1 MPTKKLPTR
10 EQVPPELTW
19 DLTTI
24 YPSDADW
31 EIAFKEIKAAG
42 QAAAQLKTT
51 LGASADNL
59 SHGLDQVFDLYRQLE
74 KLYVYASL
82 KHNQDND
89 NATYQG
95 MDQRAG
101 ALAAQISAQ
110 VSFVEPEILALPAA
124 QLKDYIAA
132 NTTLQGYQ
140 HYLDQVT
147 ATRAHVLSAEAEE
160 LLAGASDVFD
170 ASAATFDVLND
181 VDLPFPTVKDTMGN
195 DVELSQGVYGTLI
208 ESTDRAVRQQAF
220 RQLYKVYGQFRNTLA
235 STLSAHVKM
244 HNYRARV
251 HHYTSARQ
259 AALAANNIPE
269 SVYDTLVA
277 EVEKNLPLLHRYV
290 ALRKRILGVKE
301 LHMYDMY
308 TPLTGEPSLT
318 YTYDQAKAEVLQ
330 ATKVLGRDY
339 TDIVKE
345 AFATRWVDVVEN
357 KGKTSGAYSS
367 GMYDTNP
374 YILLNWQNNLNN
386 LYTLVHEMGHS
397 VHSYYT
403 HHNQP
408 YVYGDYAIFVA
419 EIASTTNE
427 NLLTDYLLKQQTDP
441 RTRAYILNYYLDGFK
456 GTIFRQTQFAE
467 FEHFIHTEDA
477 KGVPLTAEHL
487 SAYYGELNQKYYGPA
502 VINDSE
508 IALEWS
514 RIPHF
519 YFNYYVYQY
528 ATGFAAATT
537 LANNIVNG
545 TAAERTAYIN
555 YLKSGSSAYPIEIMQ
570 KAGVDMTQPTY
581 LQQAFKV
588 FAQRLTELE
597 TLLADL
603 G

>member
-1 MPTKKLPTR
+1 MSTKTLPTR
-10 EQVPPELTW
+10 EQVPTELTW
-19 DLTTI
+19 DLTTV
-24 YPSDADW
+24 YPSDTDW
-31 EIAFKEIKAAG
+31 ENAFKEI
-42 QAAAQLKTT
+42 TT
-51 LGASADNL
+51 LGQDAAKLKGTLGDSARDL
-59 SHGLDQVFDLYRQLE
+59 SDGLDQIFDLYRKLE

-89 NATYQG
+89 NPTYQG

-101 ALAAQISAQ
+101 ALVAQVSAQ
-110 VSFVEPEILALPAA
+110 VSFLEPEILAIPADE
-124 QLKDYIAA
+124 LKNYIDSST
-132 NTTLQGYQ
+132 NLQVYQ
-140 HYLDQVT
+140 HYLEQVT
-147 ATRAHVLSAEAEE
+147 ATRKHVLSAEAEE

-170 ASAATFDVLND
+170 ASAATFNVLND
-181 VDLPFPTVKDTMGN
+181 VDLPFPTVKDAQGN

-208 ESTDRAVRQQAF
+208 ESTNRDVRKQAF
-220 RQLYKVYGQFRNTLA
+220 QQLYKVYRQFRNTLA
-235 STLSAHVKM
+235 STLSSHIKM
-244 HNYRARV
+244 HNYQARV
-251 HHYTSARQ
+251 HHYDSARQ
-259 AALAANNIPE
+259 AALSANHIPE

-290 ALRKRILGVKE
+290 ALRKKILGVDQ

-308 TPLTGEPSLT
+308 TPLTGEPSLS
-318 YTYDQAKAEVLQ
+318 YTYDEAKAEVLK
-330 ATKVLGRDY
+330 ATKVLGREY
-339 TDIVKE
+339 TSIVQE
-345 AFATRWVDVVEN
+345 AFDTRWIDVVEN

-397 VHSYYT
+397 VHSHYT

-487 SAYYGELNQKYYGPA
+487 SDYYGKLNQKYYGPA
-502 VINDSE
+502 VENDPE

-537 LANNIVNG
+537 LADKIING
-545 TAAERTAYIN
+545 ERADRNAYIN
-555 YLKSGSSAYPIEIMQ
+555 YLKSGSSAYPIAIMQ
-570 KAGVDMTQPTY
+570 KAGVDMTQPAY
-581 LQQAFKV
+581 LEQAFKV
-588 FAQRLTELE
+588 FEQRVNELE
-597 TLLADL
+597 TLLKNLD
-603 G
+603 